1 MDGAEDSNGNSRCAD
16 EAQIHF
22 DDESGEM
29 PLCRA
34 NKNFTIS
41 ILCN

>member
-22 DDESGEM
+22 DDKGGEM
-29 PLCRA
+29 PLY
-34 NKNFTIS
+34 
-41 ILCN
+41 